1 MAEEQAQVA
10 ADEPTGQ
17 APAQEDGQPEEQ
29 LDAASLMAEL
39 KRVRREAARYR
50 TELRQLQTQS
60 EEAQRAQLPEVD
72 RLKADLAAAQR
83 QLTEREAQVAE
94 GRLRSAVLTAAAKQG
109 FVDPEDAFRMLE
121 RDELALGENGSVDGI
136 EEALGALRKAKPYLV
151 RSASAQPIQPTN
163 PAGQRSL
170 TKADVAGMTADE
182 INRRWDEVEK
192 VLAQ

>member
-1 MAEEQAQVA
+1 MAEEQAPVA
-10 ADEPTGQ
+10 EQTAGQ
-17 APAQEDGQPEEQ
+17 APATEDGQQEEQ

-39 KRVRREAARYR
+39 KRVRREAAKYR
-50 TELRQLQTQS
+50 TDLRQLQAQA

-83 QLTEREAQVAE
+83 QVAEREAQVAE
-94 GRLRSAVLTAAAKQG
+94 QQLRSAVLAAAARHG
-109 FVDPEDAFRMLE
+109 FVDPEDAFRMLDRE
-121 RDELALGENGSVDGI
+121 ELALGENGSVDGI

-151 RSASAQPIQPTN
+151 RSAASPALQPTN

>member
-1 MAEEQAQVA
+1 MADEQAPV
-10 ADEPTGQ
+10 ADETAGQ
-17 APAQEDGQPEEQ
+17 GPATEEGQQEEQ

-39 KRVRREAARYR
+39 KRVRREAAKYR
-50 TELRQLQTQS
+50 TDLRQLQAQA

-83 QLTEREAQVAE
+83 QIAEREAQVAE

>member
-10 ADEPTGQ
+10 EQTAGQ
-17 APAQEDGQPEEQ
+17 APATDDGQQEEQ

-39 KRVRREAARYR
+39 KRVRREAAKYR
-50 TELRQLQTQS
+50 TDLRQLQAQA

-83 QLTEREAQVAE
+83 QIAEREAQVAE
-94 GRLRSAVLTAAAKQG
+94 GRLRSAVLAAAARQG
-109 FVDPEDAFRMLE
+109 FVDPEDAFRMLDRE
-121 RDELALGENGSVDGI
+121 ELALGENGSVDGI
-136 EEALGALRKAKPYLV
+136 EEALGSLRKAKPYLV
-151 RSASAQPIQPTN
+151 RSAASPPLQPTN

>member
-1 MAEEQAQVA
+1 MAEEQAPVA
-10 ADEPTGQ
+10 EQTAGQ
-17 APAQEDGQPEEQ
+17 APATDDGQQEEQ

-39 KRVRREAARYR
+39 KRVRREAAKYR
-50 TELRQLQTQS
+50 TDLRQLQTQA

-83 QLTEREAQVAE
+83 QIAEREAQVAE
-94 GRLRSAVLTAAAKQG
+94 QRLRSAVLAAAARQG
-109 FVDPEDAFRMLE
+109 FVDPEDAFRMLDRE
-121 RDELALGENGSVDGI
+121 ALGENGSVDGI

-151 RSASAQPIQPTN
+151 RSAASPALQPTN

>member
-1 MAEEQAQVA
+1 MAEEQAPVA
-10 ADEPTGQ
+10 EETTGQ
-17 APAQEDGQPEEQ
+17 TPATDDGQDGEQ

-39 KRVRREAARYR
+39 KRVRREAAKYR
-50 TELRQLQTQS
+50 TDLRQLQAQA

-94 GRLRSAVLTAAAKQG
+94 QRLRSAVLTAAARQG
-109 FVDPEDAFRMLE
+109 FVDPEDAFRMLDRE
-121 RDELALGENGSVDGI
+121 ALALGENGAVDGI
-136 EEALGALRKAKPYLV
+136 EEHLVALRKAKPYLV
-151 RSASAQPIQPTN
+151 RSAAAPALQPTN